1 MCIGMCRHQ
10 SCIRQTSHIP
20 ETLFVEVREV
30 EHDAQAIAGT
40 HQFFACIGQT
50 GSGIGR
56 MRVSERH
63 TLRENIG
70 ATPYN
75 TQGAQS
81 SLVEDFECIKAG
93 IDSFGSFAME
103 NCGKNI
109 FAQTRLKF
117 YRCWH
122 YFELSL

>member
-1 MCIGMCRHQ
+1 MCVGMCCHQ
-10 SCIRQTSHIP
+10 RRIRRTSYIP
-20 ETLFVEVREV
+20 ESLFVEMREV

-63 TLRENIG
+63 TLREGIG

-75 TQGAQS
+75 TQGAQA

-93 IDSFGSFAME
+93 IDSFGSLKME
-103 NCGKNI
+103 NCGKN
-109 FAQTRLKF
+109 ALPQTGLEVIG
-117 YRCWH
+117 CTH
-122 YFELSL
+122 NLELSL